1 MPKRGSVQFLLLF
14 FRPRAMLGLGIGAA
28 VVTLLLTGLIQLR
41 IGFPLLEKGGL
52 AQAVRQSVWEQAL
65 AGQSQPER
73 WPWED
78 MSVNMSL
85 VPAAKVPRLGL
96 SAEIVKHAADAPE
109 QTSSEPRR
117 VARAEARNATAPLG
131 DVALSDVTISD
142 SITFTTA
149 VGALCV
155 YQASGHR
162 VVDPH
167 LVNGEAERTDAE
179 ASLFTCGPLG
189 RLIIGAAQGA
199 LTQGGLAD
207 GKAQATPQTVDEQRN
222 L

>member
-1 MPKRGSVQFLLLF
+1 MPRRGSVQLLLLF
-14 FRPRAMLGLGIGAA
+14 FRPRALLGLGIGAT
-28 VVTLLLTGLIQLR
+28 VVTLLLTGLIQFR
-41 IGFPLLEKGGL
+41 TGFPLLEKGGL

-78 MSVNMSL
+78 LSVNMSF

-96 SAEIVKHAADAPE
+96 SAEIVKHVADAPE
-109 QTSSEPRR
+109 LVSSEPHR
-117 VARAEARNATAPLG
+117 VARTKTHKATAPLG
-131 DVALSDVTISD
+131 DVALSDVPFSD

-149 VGALCV
+149 DGSVCV
-155 YQASGHR
+155 YRASGRR

-167 LVNGEAERTDAE
+167 LVDGEAERTDGQ

-189 RLIIGAAQGA
+189 RLIIGGGHGA
-199 LTQGGLAD
+199 VTD
-207 GKAQATPQTVDEQRN
+207 SKAQAAPQSVDEQRN

>member
-28 VVTLLLTGLIQLR
+28 VVALLLTGLIQFR
-41 IGFPLLEKGGL
+41 TGFPLLEKGGL

-73 WPWED
+73 WPWD
-78 MSVNMSL
+78 AMSVNMSL
-85 VPAAKVPRLGL
+85 VPVANVPRLGL
-96 SAEIVKHAADAPE
+96 SAEIVKHAADAPAR
-109 QTSSEPRR
+109 TSPEPRR
-117 VARAEARNATAPLG
+117 AAEARKASAPLG
-131 DVALSDVTISD
+131 DVALSDVTISN

-149 VGALCV
+149 DGALCV
-155 YQASGHR
+155 YQASGRR

-167 LVNGEAERTDAE
+167 LVDGEAERTDGG

-189 RLIIGAAQGA
+189 RLIVDAAQGA
-199 LTQGGLAD
+199 HTQGGLID

>member
-28 VVTLLLTGLIQLR
+28 VVALLLTGLIQFR
-41 IGFPLLEKGGL
+41 TGFPLLEKGGL
-52 AQAVRQSVWEQAL
+52 AHAVRQSVWEQAL
-65 AGQSQPER
+65 AGRSHPER
-73 WPWED
+73 WPWD
-78 MSVNMSL
+78 TMSVNMSL
-85 VPAAKVPRLGL
+85 VPVANVPRLGL
-96 SAEIVKHAADAPE
+96 SAEIVKHAADAPAR
-109 QTSSEPRR
+109 TSPEPRR
-117 VARAEARNATAPLG
+117 AAEAHKASAPLG
-131 DVALSDVTISD
+131 DVALSDVTINN

-149 VGALCV
+149 DGALCV
-155 YQASGHR
+155 YQASGRR

-167 LVNGEAERTDAE
+167 LVDGEAERTDGG

-189 RLIIGAAQGA
+189 RLIVDAAQGA
-199 LTQGGLAD
+199 HTQGGLID

>member
-1 MPKRGSVQFLLLF
+1 MPKRGSVQLLLLF

-28 VVTLLLTGLIQLR
+28 VVTLLLTGLVQFR
-41 IGFPLLEKGGL
+41 TGFPLLDKGGL

-65 AGQSQPER
+65 AGQSQPDR

-85 VPAAKVPRLGL
+85 VPTANVPRLGL
-96 SAEIVKHAADAPE
+96 SAEIVKHAADAPD
-109 QTSSEPRR
+109 QASSEPRR
-117 VARAEARNATAPLG
+117 VAHVETHNATGPLG
-131 DVALSDVTISD
+131 DVALSDVTLSD
-142 SITFTTA
+142 SITFTTDD
-149 VGALCV
+149 GALCV
-155 YQASGHR
+155 YQASGRR

-167 LVNGEAERTDAE
+167 LADGEAERTDGG

-189 RLIIGAAQGA
+189 RLIIDAAQGTLTQGA
-199 LTQGGLAD
+199 LTD
-207 GKAQATPQTVDEQRN
+207 SKAQVTPQTVDEQRN

>member
-14 FRPRAMLGLGIGAA
+14 FRPRAMLGLGLGAA
-28 VVTLLLTGLIQLR
+28 VVTLLLTGLIQFR
-41 IGFPLLEKGGL
+41 AGFPLLDKGGL

-78 MSVNMSL
+78 LSVNMSL

-96 SAEIVKHAADAPE
+96 SAEIVKHAADVAE
-109 QTSSEPRR
+109 QASSEPHR
-117 VARAEARNATAPLG
+117 VARADAHNATAPLG
-131 DVALSDVTISD
+131 DVALSDVTISN

-149 VGALCV
+149 DGALCV
-155 YQASGHR
+155 YRASGRR

-167 LVNGEAERTDAE
+167 LVDGEAERTDGG

-189 RLIIGAAQGA
+189 RLIIDAAQGG
-199 LTQGGLAD
+199 LTQGGLTD